1 MIRRIQYIVYII
13 LIFGVGEAM
22 AQEES
27 RIDVNQAV
35 ENPAL
40 VSAMDRVAR
49 EGSDEAKDEL
59 LKQLLQANYLAAMFT
74 DGLKV
79 SSDDGNQQTIEKG
92 STFGVLSAESAG
104 KNYLVLFTDWKA
116 LGQYTDQKVSGW
128 ILPSR
133 DVWSFALQGNTYDG
147 VVINPA
153 HNALPLE
160 RPMLEYLSHHA
171 SQLP

>member
-1 MIRRIQYIVYII
+1 MNQIAKYII
-13 LIFGVGEAM
+13 GILLIFGVSEVM
-22 AQEES
+22 AQKES

-40 VSAMDRVAR
+40 VAAMDRVAR
-49 EGSDEAKDEL
+49 EGSDAAKDEL
-59 LKQLLQANYLAAMFT
+59 LKQLLQANYLAAVFT
-74 DGLKV
+74 DGLKL
-79 SSDDGNQQTIEKG
+79 SSDDTNQRAIEKG

-116 LGQYTDQKVSGW
+116 LSQYTEQKVSGW
-128 ILPSR
+128 ILPSK
-133 DVWSFALQGNTYDG
+133 DVWLFALESSTYDG

-153 HNALPLE
+153 HNALPIE